1 MSHAILLVGHGS
13 RMQEGNQQLLAFAER
28 VQDRLGSKYPII
40 ETCFLELTT
49 PTIAQGIAACIERG
63 ATRVTLVPIILFGA
77 GHSKIHIPYAIDVA
91 REQYPG
97 VEFSYGKPIGVH
109 PKALEI
115 LASRLE
121 EAGLS
126 LERVGEE
133 RTEDAIL
140 IVGRG
145 SSDPD
150 ANSDLFKVS
159 RLLWER
165 TPVKFVETC
174 YIGVTEPNFEDGLK
188 RCLALGAK
196 RVFILPYFLFTG
208 VLIKRIEGFME
219 PFRTSYPDVELKLAE
234 YFGFHDALIELIQ
247 ERAEEAAQGDVKMN
261 CDHCQFRLAAMDEHH
276 HHHDHDHDHGH
287 SHHDHAHHDHDHS
300 HHDHAHH
307 DHDHSHEDHD
317 HSHDHS
323 HAHNVHDHDHDHSH
337 EGHDHSHDHDHSHA
351 DHDHSDLI
359 PAKGG
364 SR

>member
-13 RMQEGNQQLLAFAER
+13 RVQEGNQQLLAFAGR
-28 VQDRLGSKYPII
+28 VQERLGSKYPVI

-49 PTIAQGIAACIERG
+49 PTIAQGIAACIVRG

-77 GHSKIHIPYAIDVA
+77 GHSKIHIPHAIDVA
-91 REQYPG
+91 REQYPS
-97 VEFSYGKPIGVH
+97 VEFSYGKPLGVH

-115 LASRLE
+115 LTARLE

-126 LERVGEE
+126 LELAGEA

-188 RCLALGAK
+188 RCIALGAK
-196 RVFILPYFLFTG
+196 RVYILPYFLFTG
-208 VLIKRIEGFME
+208 VLIQRIEGFME
-219 PFRTSYPDVELKLAE
+219 PFSLTYPDVELKLAE
-234 YFGFHDALIELIQ
+234 YFGFHDALIELIE
-247 ERAEEAAQGDVKMN
+247 ERAEEAAQGEVKMN

-276 HHHDHDHDHGH
+276 HHHDHDHSHHHEGEHG
-287 SHHDHAHHDHDHS
+287 HHDHEHHDH
-300 HHDHAHH
+300 
-307 DHDHSHEDHD
+307 E
-317 HSHDHS
+317 
-323 HAHNVHDHDHDHSH
+323 
-337 EGHDHSHDHDHSHA
+337 HA
-351 DHDHSDLI
+351 DSLI
-359 PAKGG
+359 PAKGVT
-364 SR
+364 R